1 MSNEEQFREVVRELI
16 KEEVSS
22 GERTHIK
29 DELCKVV
36 EAVVDKV
43 LVENDVHKKGLSDQ
57 QSSHLFKCVMDTVD
71 KKLSEFTTK
80 QKPKEFKDYEE
91 VIKRYNI

>member
-1 MSNEEQFREVVRELI
+1 MNDEEEFRNLVRDLI

-22 GERTHIK
+22 GERGRIK

-36 EAVVDKV
+36 EATVDKV
-43 LVENDVHKKGLSDQ
+43 LVENDVHKKGLSEQ
-57 QSSHLFKCVMDTVD
+57 QSSHLFKCVMDVVD

-80 QKPKEFKDYEE
+80 QKPKEFKNYEE
-91 VIKRYNI
+91 IVNRYNL